1 MDKSLVSFEAVHT
14 HTHANTLVTIIA
26 NSCKTFIVPKNIK
39 RNLKYDC
46 FLQFYF
52 RFLFV
57 V

>member
-14 HTHANTLVTIIA
+14 HTHTNTLVTIIA

-46 FLQFYF
+46 F
-52 RFLFV
+52 
-57 V
+57 

>member
-14 HTHANTLVTIIA
+14 HTNTLVTIIA

-46 FLQFYF
+46 F
-52 RFLFV
+52 
-57 V
+57 